1 MSSWNSEDE
10 KLAVL
15 AKGARSRVQA
25 QVGAAL
31 RDETGRTYASA
42 EVSIG
47 SLKLS
52 AVEMVVAQA
61 VASGSTGVESVVLS
75 SQTEIAISDS
85 DIELVRVLAGVGVP
99 AMDEIRIVGDRAS
112 DAFLRINASGEVLG
126 RGVGAEGAWFLGHV
140 GFNRFV

>member
-1 MSSWNSEDE
+1 MSQMTNWNSEDD

-25 QVGAAL
+25 QAGAAL

-42 EVSIG
+42 EVSVG

-61 VASGSTGVESVVLS
+61 VASGSTGVESVVI
-75 SQTEIAISDS
+75 SQQVELGISDS
-85 DIELVRVLAGVGVP
+85 DLDLVRTFAGSAVTIYVI
-99 AMDEIRIVGDRAS
+99 DEAGNPVDSRS
-112 DAFLRINASGEVLG
+112 T
-126 RGVGAEGAWFLGHV
+126 
-140 GFNRFV
+140 

>member
-1 MSSWNSEDE
+1 MTSWNPEDD

-25 QVGAAL
+25 QIGAAL
-31 RDETGRTYASA
+31 RDDTGRTYASA

-61 VASGSTGVESVVLS
+61 VASGSTGIESVVIS
-75 SQTEIAISDS
+75 SQTEIAISES
-85 DIELVRVLAGVGVP
+85 DVELVRVLAGVGVP
-99 AMDEIRIVGDRAS
+99 VYLTTEAGTSVDSR
-112 DAFLRINASGEVLG
+112 LT
-126 RGVGAEGAWFLGHV
+126 
-140 GFNRFV
+140 

>member
-1 MSSWNSEDE
+1 MSNWNSEDD

-25 QVGAAL
+25 NVGAAL

-61 VASGSTGVESVVLS
+61 VASGSTGIESVVVS
-75 SQTEIAISDS
+75 PGIEQDVADS
-85 DIELVRVLAGVGVP
+85 DIELVRVFAGVGV
-99 AMDEIRIVGDRAS
+99 AVYVIDETGNPVTSR
-112 DAFLRINASGEVLG
+112 LT
-126 RGVGAEGAWFLGHV
+126 
-140 GFNRFV
+140 

>member
-1 MSSWNSEDE
+1 MNSWNPEDD

-25 QVGAAL
+25 KVGAAL

-47 SLKLS
+47 ILKLS

-61 VASGSTGVESVVLS
+61 VASGSTGVESVVIS
-75 SQTEIAISDS
+75 SQTERSISDS
-85 DIELVRVLAGVGVP
+85 EFELVRALAGTGVP
-99 AMDEIRIVGDRAS
+99 VYVIDETGKPVDTR
-112 DAFLRINASGEVLG
+112 LT
-126 RGVGAEGAWFLGHV
+126 
-140 GFNRFV
+140 

>member
-1 MSSWNSEDE
+1 MTSWNAEDD

-25 QVGAAL
+25 QIGAAL
-31 RDETGRTYASA
+31 RDDTGRTYASA

-61 VASGSTGVESVVLS
+61 VASGSTGIESVVIS
-75 SQTEIAISDS
+75 SQTEIAISES
-85 DIELVRVLAGVGVP
+85 DVELVRVLAGVGVP
-99 AMDEIRIVGDRAS
+99 VYLTSEAGTSVDSR
-112 DAFLRINASGEVLG
+112 LT
-126 RGVGAEGAWFLGHV
+126 
-140 GFNRFV
+140 

>member
-1 MSSWNSEDE
+1 MTSWNPEDD

-25 QVGAAL
+25 KVGAAL

-47 SLKLS
+47 SLSLS

-61 VASGSTGVESVVLS
+61 VASGSTGVESIVIS
-75 SQTEIAISDS
+75 SQSEISITDS
-85 DIELVRVLAGVGVP
+85 QIELVRTLAGTGIP
-99 AMDEIRIVGDRAS
+99 LYIIDETGKSIDSR
-112 DAFLRINASGEVLG
+112 LT
-126 RGVGAEGAWFLGHV
+126 
-140 GFNRFV
+140 